1 MDKTAL
7 QTVRERLQQKI
18 NGCIELDMPLEKWA
32 FIQALKF
39 VDEAMDLERQQ
50 IVDAFDN
57 GCKSTLNDFMTGV
70 DYYQSKYTESKGE

>member
-7 QTVRERLQQKI
+7 QAVKERLQQKI

-39 VDEAMDLERQQ
+39 VDEALDQERQQ
-50 IVDAFDN
+50 IEDAF
-57 GCKSTLNDFMTGV
+57 NDGFYDLDREGS
-70 DYYQSKYTESKGE
+70 DYYQSKYTESK